1 LAANN
6 GDTLGRSSYL
16 CQKQRIQIRTSKRI
30 STQNNNEKII
40 LTSSSTIL
48 FSDVSKDANQEQ
60 SQDQQ
65 VMILRIKSSI
75 LLAWPLLPAGVHSLD
90 RVAI

>member
-6 GDTLGRSSYL
+6 GDSLGEAVISVIRNEFRTGQQRKFQLKTTTENCTNIIINYL
-16 CQKQRIQIRTSKRI
+16 FQRCFKRCKPE
-30 STQNNNEKII
+30 TVFK
-40 LTSSSTIL
+40 
-48 FSDVSKDANQEQ
+48 
-60 SQDQQ
+60 DQQ
-65 VMILRIKSSI
+65 VMIFMIKSSI